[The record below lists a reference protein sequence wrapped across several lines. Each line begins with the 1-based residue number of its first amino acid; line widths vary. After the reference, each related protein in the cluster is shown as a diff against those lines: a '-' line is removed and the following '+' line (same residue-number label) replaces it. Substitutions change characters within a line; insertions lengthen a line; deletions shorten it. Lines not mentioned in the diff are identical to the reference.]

1 MVVRGKTARVEDV
14 LSSVEGFAE
23 QAKLVALDLASASL
37 RAEEAKCIPPKVNQE
52 IMGLVDQ
59 TNEGVGQILEMIKLV
74 RMEMEGIY
82 HLTSEGEVKLEKS
95 KELVSNIES
104 CLKKILEGSDRVLNM
119 IKRLR
124 SLSLD
129 NLLA

>member
-1 MVVRGKTARVEDV
+1 MVVRAKTARVEDV

-23 QAKLVALDLASASL
+23 QAKLVALDLAGASL
-37 RAEEAKCIPPKVNQE
+37 RAEEAKCIPPKVNEE
-52 IMGLVDQ
+52 IMGLVNQ
-59 TNEGVGQILEMIKLV
+59 TNEAVNQILEMIKLV
-74 RMEMEGIY
+74 RMEMGGVY
-82 HLTSEGEVKLEKS
+82 QLTTGGEVKLEKS
-95 KELVSNIES
+95 KELISNIEL

-119 IKRLR
+119 IKKLR